1 MERVPLNVRINRN
14 LRESLQ
20 EIARGKNRTL
30 SNLVETALLQVV
42 ATTKRGALNQK
53 VEDLLGVG
61 E

>member
-42 ATTKRGALNQK
+42 ATTKRGALNQ
-53 VEDLLGVG
+53 EGAERLL
-61 E
+61 